1 MHVNDSPK
9 GRIKCQTPRHKKK
22 KIPSQKFILLPHNE
36 KKGTTTPYVYMPEFH
51 FPIRFDIT
59 VFCVFLLTHTIIGK
73 FNI

>member
-9 GRIKCQTPRHKKK
+9 GRIKCQTPRHKK

-51 FPIRFDIT
+51 SPIRFDIT